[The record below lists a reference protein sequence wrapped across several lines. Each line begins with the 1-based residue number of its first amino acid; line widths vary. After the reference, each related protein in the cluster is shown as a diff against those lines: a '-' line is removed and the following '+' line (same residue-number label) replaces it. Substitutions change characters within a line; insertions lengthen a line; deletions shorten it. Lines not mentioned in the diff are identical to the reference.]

1 MSINQDNNV
10 TDFQQSLAAL
20 DVDVTYTAPAAFAET
35 LASIVQ
41 EETIG
46 VPLPFDSISQPEWI
60 DTEVTPAKLNAAQT
74 SVTPASLGIA
84 DYGSVVLDS
93 TTDGAEQISLFVDL
107 HIPVLS
113 VDDIVQSMA
122 DAIDQIGPKL
132 RAGGSSIIATGP
144 SATADMGALV
154 KGAHGPKD
162 VHVIVLTDETDGGNN
177 E

>member
-41 EETIG
+41 GETIG

-113 VDDIVQSMA
+113 AEDIVRSMS
-122 DAIDQIGPKL
+122 DAVGHLGPKL

-162 VHVIVLTDETDGGNN
+162 VHVIVLTDETDGGND